1 MVGVAVF
8 AILPLAILP
17 LAATRWNGRIE
28 SAVALSEKMELWLL
42 AILALRDMRMFTEEK
57 SQQLNCDRRIG
68 ALLRRMDSTPSELGS
83 ILNRSFTLEGKIQGK
98 QPSFDAA
105 AIMRL

>member
-1 MVGVAVF
+1 
-8 AILPLAILP
+8 
-17 LAATRWNGRIE
+17 
-28 SAVALSEKMELWLL
+28 
-42 AILALRDMRMFTEEK
+42 
-57 SQQLNCDRRIG
+57 
-68 ALLRRMDSTPSELGS
+68 MDSTPSKLGS